1 MKRPGQRSARAW
13 AASAC
18 ALAAVALLAHNAG
31 AETASAAEPETR
43 ALAALRAAAD
53 AQAHGDD
60 AGAASRFDAVASRFP
75 ELADHAAALAA
86 QAWLA
91 AKRAPEAEASVRR
104 ALERV
109 PESAVGAVLFDAL
122 ARARLARGDAA
133 GARAAW
139 REALARGPGEGAAAT
154 RLALA
159 ESLAGAEEIDL
170 AASEVR
176 TVWVD
181 AAGRAEGDQAGRQLA
196 ALEARAGRPLRGA
209 ADWVRRG
216 DQLFERQR
224 TESALAAYESALATG
239 IDGADRSRAQRRRA
253 DCLFRLRRYR
263 EAESAFAALG
273 DDPDARV
280 WRARSLARAGRVDE
294 AIAQLDGIGGEAL
307 GASSA
312 WARYLAGLLY
322 EGRGKDERAR
332 ALFAASLDGADEKVA
347 AQALWRLGWNAYT
360 SGDRDVARQRF
371 RTLVARYTDPLDRLA
386 ARYWAA
392 RSFEGEDAAQ
402 ARRELSEIAAEY
414 PFSYYGWRAAARSEA
429 TTRAQPRAPIADGDA
444 ALGERDLFAARVLV
458 GAGLHDAGLRALQPL
473 AARATN
479 VDDRIAVG
487 RLYVAAGDFHRA
499 QALVV
504 EAYAEPLARGVAP
517 GQEPLWQLAW
527 PDAFAA
533 ERRRAQPAGA
543 QIDPW
548 FVASILREESG
559 YQPGAV
565 SVSGA
570 LGLLQLMP
578 DTATRLARDA
588 GIGDFSPPQLLR
600 PELNLRLGTL
610 YLDRLSR
617 RFDGALE
624 AVAASYNAGPDSVT
638 GWRSGPARPA
648 DEWVEAIPYDETRGY
663 AKRVLRSYHV
673 YRTLHP

>member
-1 MKRPGQRSARAW
+1 MW
-13 AASAC
+13 VASAC
-18 ALAAVALLAHNAG
+18 ALAAAAMLARSTG
-31 AETASAAEPETR
+31 AETASAAELEAR
-43 ALAALRAAAD
+43 ALAALRAAAE
-53 AQAHGDD
+53 AQVHGDA
-60 AGAASRFDAVASRFP
+60 AGAASHFDAVASQFP

-104 ALERV
+104 ALDRV
-109 PESAVGAVLFDAL
+109 PESVVGAVLFDAL
-122 ARARLARGDAA
+122 ARARLAQGDAA

-139 REALARGPGEGAAAT
+139 REAIARGPGEGADAT
-154 RLALA
+154 RQALA
-159 ESLAGAEEIDL
+159 ESLAGAGEIAL
-170 AASEVR
+170 AASELR
-176 TVWVD
+176 TLWVD
-181 AAGRAEGDQAGRQLA
+181 AAGRSEGEEAGRRLA
-196 ALEARAGRPLRGA
+196 ALEARLGGPLRGG

-224 TESALAAYESALATG
+224 SESALAAYESALAAR
-239 IDGADRSRAQRRRA
+239 IDGEDRHRVQRRRA

-273 DDPDARV
+273 ADPDARV
-280 WRARSLARAGRVDE
+280 WQARSLARAGRVDE
-294 AIAQLDGIGGEAL
+294 AIAQLDGIGSEAL

-347 AQALWRLGWNAYT
+347 TQALWRLGWNSYT
-360 SGDRDVARQRF
+360 SGDREAARQRF

-392 RSFEGEDAAQ
+392 RSFEGEDAAES
-402 ARRELSEIAAEY
+402 RRELSEIAAEY

-429 TTRAQPRAPIADGDA
+429 QPRAQLRAPIADGDA
-444 ALGERDLFAARVLV
+444 AVGERDLFAARVLV
-458 GAGLHDAGLRALQPL
+458 AAGLHDAGLRALQPL

-499 QALVV
+499 QTLVV

-517 GQEPLWQLAW
+517 GQEALWQLAW

-533 ERRRAQPAGA
+533 ERRRTQPADA
-543 QIDPW
+543 RIDPW

-559 YQPGAV
+559 YRPDAV

-578 DTATRLARDA
+578 DTATRLSREA
-588 GIGDFSPPQLLR
+588 GLGDVSPSQLLR

-610 YLDRLSR
+610 YLDRLVR

-624 AVAASYNAGPDSVT
+624 AVAASYNAGPDSVSS
-638 GWRSGPARPA
+638 WRTGPARPA

-663 AKRVLRSYHV
+663 AKRVLRSFHV

>member
-1 MKRPGQRSARAW
+1 MACSW
-13 AASAC
+13 AAGAC
-18 ALAAVALLAHNAG
+18 ALAAAAMLARSAG
-31 AETASAAEPETR
+31 AETASAVELEAR

-53 AQAHGDD
+53 AHAHGDD
-60 AGAASRFDAVASRFP
+60 AGAASRFDAVASQFP

-86 QAWLA
+86 QSWLA

-104 ALERV
+104 GLERV
-109 PESAVGAVLFDAL
+109 PESVVAAVLFDAL
-122 ARARLARGDAA
+122 ARARLAQGDAA

-139 REALARGPGEGAAAT
+139 REALARGPDEDTDAT

-159 ESLAGAEEIDL
+159 ESLAGAGEIDL
-170 AASEVR
+170 AASELR
-176 TVWVD
+176 TLWIA
-181 AAGRAEGDQAGRQLA
+181 AAGRAEGEQAGRRLA
-196 ALEARAGRPLRGA
+196 ALEARAGRPLRGVA
-209 ADWVRRG
+209 AWVRRG

-224 TESALAAYESALATG
+224 SEDALAAYESALAAG
-239 IDGADRSRAQRRRA
+239 IDGADRSHAQRRRA

-273 DDPDARV
+273 ADPDARV
-280 WRARSLARAGRVDE
+280 WRARSLARADRVDE
-294 AIAQLDGIGGEAL
+294 AIAQLDAIGNEAL

-332 ALFAASLDGADEKVA
+332 ALFVASLDGADEKVA
-347 AQALWRLGWNAYT
+347 TQALWRLGWNAYT
-360 SGDRDVARQRF
+360 SGDRETARQRF
-371 RTLVARYTDPLDRLA
+371 RALVARYTDPLDRLA

-392 RSFEGEDAAQ
+392 RSLELADAAR

-414 PFSYYGWRAAARSEA
+414 PFTYYGWRAAARSEA
-429 TTRAQPRAPIADGDA
+429 EPRGQPRAPIADGTA
-444 ALGERDLFAARVLV
+444 VLGERDLFAARVLV
-458 GAGLHDAGLRALQPL
+458 AAGLHDAGLRALQPL

-487 RLYVAAGDFHRA
+487 RLYVAAGDYHRA
-499 QALVV
+499 QTLVIG
-504 EAYAEPLARGVAP
+504 AYAEPLARGVAP

-527 PDAFAA
+527 PDAFAT
-533 ERRRAQPAGA
+533 ERRRAQPADA
-543 QIDPW
+543 RIDPW

-559 YQPGAV
+559 YRPDAV

-578 DTATRLARDA
+578 DTAARLARDA
-588 GIGDFSPPQLLR
+588 GIGDFSPSQLVR
-600 PELNLRLGTL
+600 PELNLRLGSL
-610 YLDRLSR
+610 YLDRLAR

-624 AVAASYNAGPDSVT
+624 AVAASYNAGPEAVSS
-638 GWRSGPARPA
+638 WRTGPARAA

-663 AKRVLRSYHV
+663 AKRVLRSFHV
-673 YRTLHP
+673 YRTLHR